1 MHDDGDLPDDID
13 VLKALL
19 AEARASIAQMQ
30 QDMAER
36 DIEIERLKTQIDKL
50 KRMQFGRKSEK
61 LDRQIERLEAEL
73 EELTA
78 SRGAAETREA
88 QAGHKSALTSK
99 ESGRA
104 SREALPDHLPREE
117 HVLEP
122 EPSCPDCGGEMQLLG
137 EDVSEQLGRIM
148 AAFRVIR
155 TIRRKKICACC
166 HRIAQPPAPGLPIQR
181 SIAHP
186 SLLADI
192 FVSKYADHQPLY
204 RQSEI
209 AARDG
214 VRLDPASMGRWVG
227 QCEAL
232 MDPLLEALRRY
243 AMAGGKIHADD
254 TPIPVLAP
262 GNKKTKTGRLWVYV
276 RDDRRSGST
285 DPAAVWFAY
294 SPNRQGVHPQL
305 HLAGFKGILQAD
317 AYAGFNELFV
327 DGSVREAA
335 CHAHAR
341 RKFYDIHV
349 KTPSETTQKALDYI
363 GELYG
368 IEASIRGKP
377 AAERLRVRQEKA
389 KPLLEAYAAWL
400 RAKLETLSSKSE
412 TTKAINYSLNQ
423 WAALMLYCDDGTV
436 EIDNNLAE
444 NALRCVSLGRNNAQ
458 PEIML
463 SPSLSNSAMRVAEA
477 IRKDSRFGELRIIT
491 TTPGTEGCGPVVD
504 IDDSLLAAA
513 ESCSTLAPS
522 LSDQLPYSHVLSTG
536 FRVPATRR

>member
-1 MHDDGDLPDDID
+1 MHDDGDLPDDIETLRAM
-13 VLKALL
+13 VLAQ
-19 AEARASIAQMQ
+19 RASIEQMRH
-30 QDMAER
+30 DMAER
-36 DIEIERLKTQIDKL
+36 DLEIERLKAQIDKL

-73 EELTA
+73 EDLTA
-78 SRGAAETREA
+78 SRGAAQTRNA
-88 QAGHKSALTSK
+88 QAARKSASASPST
-99 ESGRA
+99 ESERA
-104 SREALPDHLPREE
+104 SREALPAHLPREE
-117 HVLEP
+117 HVLQP
-122 EPSCPDCGGEMQLLG
+122 EPTCLDCGGEMQPLG
-137 EDVSEQLGRIM
+137 EDVTEQLGRIM

-166 HRIAQPPAPGLPIQR
+166 HRIAQPPAPSMPIQR

-209 AARDG
+209 AARDK

-227 QCEAL
+227 ECEAL
-232 MDPLLEALRRY
+232 VDPLTEALRRY
-243 AMAGGKIHADD
+243 AMAGSKVHADD

-276 RDDRRSGST
+276 RDDRRAGSQE
-285 DPAAVWFAY
+285 PAAVWFAY
-294 SPNRQGVHPQL
+294 SPNRQGVHPQR
-305 HLAGFKGILQAD
+305 HLAGFRGILQAD
-317 AYAGFNELFV
+317 AYAGFNELFS
-327 DGSVREAA
+327 DGSIREAA

-349 KTPSETTQKALDYI
+349 RTPSDTTQKALDYI

-368 IEASIRGKP
+368 IEASIRGKSP
-377 AAERLRVRQEKA
+377 AERLRVRQEKA
-389 KPLLEAYAAWL
+389 KPLLETYEAWL

-412 TTKAINYSLNQ
+412 TAKAINYSLNQ
-423 WAALMLYCDDGTV
+423 WAALTLYCDEGTV

-458 PEIML
+458 RQITR
-463 SPSLSNSAMRVAEA
+463 SLHSAER
-477 IRKDSRFGELRIIT
+477 
-491 TTPGTEGCGPVVD
+491 
-504 IDDSLLAAA
+504 
-513 ESCSTLAPS
+513 
-522 LSDQLPYSHVLSTG
+522 
-536 FRVPATRR
+536 